1 MIQKPPKSAPK
12 KSATKTPVAKTPIAR
27 MPGPAALARKAG
39 LRAVSPEALILT
51 RRKAGK
57 GFSYRDG
64 KGEPIRDSVLL
75 ERLAALAV
83 PPAYEDVRYAE
94 DPRAHLQAVGRDAA
108 GRLQYRY
115 HPDWEKVR
123 EWVKAKRLARFAQA
137 LPKVRR
143 RVARDLAAP
152 EPTRAF
158 TLAAV
163 VELVALTS
171 IRAGG
176 ETYARERGTRG
187 ATTLTKGNIK
197 IEGEKVSLRFK
208 AKGGQMQER
217 DVCMKRFADVMARL
231 KALPGRRLFQYRG
244 DDGALRAVRAADV
257 NAYLKE
263 ISGAPISLKD
273 FRTLVASAGVLE
285 TLAATVPAESARQ
298 RRAQVLAAV
307 RQAAEE
313 LANTPTVCRKSY
325 VHSAVVTAFEDG
337 ALERFSKVLRGCRSE
352 FKRAQV
358 LADIVAQTRLTPT
371 EPAA

>member
-1 MIQKPPKSAPK
+1 
-12 KSATKTPVAKTPIAR
+12 
-27 MPGPAALARKAG
+27 MPGRAALARRAG
-39 LRAVSPEALILT
+39 LTPVSPEALTLA

-57 GFSYRDG
+57 GFSYRDA
-64 KGEPIRDSVLL
+64 KGGPIRDPALVQ
-75 ERLAALAV
+75 RLAALAV
-83 PPAYEDVRYAE
+83 PPAYEDVRYAA

-137 LPKVRR
+137 LPRLRR
-143 RVARDLAAP
+143 RIGRDLASK

-158 TLAAV
+158 ALAAM

-176 ETYARERGTRG
+176 EAYAKERGTRG
-187 ATTLTKGNIK
+187 ASTLMKSNVT
-197 IEGEKVSLRFK
+197 IEGERVILRFK
-208 AKGGQMQER
+208 AKGGQMQTRE
-217 DVCMKRFADVMARL
+217 VCTARFADVMSRL

-244 DDGALRAVRAADV
+244 ADGDLHAVRAADV
-257 NAYLKE
+257 NLYLKE

-285 TLAATVPAESARQ
+285 TLAATVPAGSARQ

-307 RQAAEE
+307 REAAEE

-337 ALERFSKVLRGCRSE
+337 ALERFSKILRGCRSE
-352 FKRAQV
+352 LKRAQV
-358 LADIVAQTRLTPT
+358 LADIVAQARL
-371 EPAA
+371 EPAEV